1 MRVTTLG
8 PALMTV
14 TGTTRLFSSNTC
26 VMPSLV
32 PRMPFRAI
40 SKGLLLDSN
49 IDAGRQIDAH
59 QGVNGLG
66 RRIEDVDQSLVC
78 THLEVLPRVLVLMR
92 GPDDAVD
99 VLLSRQRHWANHAGA
114 GTGDRLHD
122 LARRGV
128 NRLVVVGL
136 EPDADLLS
144 RHASP
149 TSLLRLGPAGKSQSG
164 RPFRRT
170 SRWYAAAVHLSMVHR
185 SPRSGVSPLRTFG
198 RGGKSSRSRWGP
210 DAPVR
215 ALAYAPRQAAQKRRR
230 PGSRQPEQYALDPG
244 PPPNLWPRETR
255 SVLTP
260 E

>member
-8 PALMTV
+8 PALTTV

-40 SKGLLLDSN
+40 SVASLLLGCLLD
-49 IDAGRQIDAH
+49 IDVDTGRQVDAH
-59 QGVNGLG
+59 QGVNRF
-66 RRIEDVDQSLVC
+66 RRGVEDVDQSLVR

-92 GPDDAVD
+92 GPDDAIH
-99 VLLSRQRHWANHAGA
+99 VLLGRQRHRANHAGA

-122 LARRGV
+122 LACRGV

-149 TSLLRLGPAGKSQSG
+149 TSLVLGPVGPLFVRRARAGMPPLFICLWSTGPRG
-164 RPFRRT
+164 RACRRCAH
-170 SRWYAAAVHLSMVHR
+170 SAAA
-185 SPRSGVSPLRTFG
+185 
-198 RGGKSSRSRWGP
+198 
-210 DAPVR
+210 
-215 ALAYAPRQAAQKRRR
+215 
-230 PGSRQPEQYALDPG
+230 
-244 PPPNLWPRETR
+244 
-255 SVLTP
+255 
-260 E
+260 